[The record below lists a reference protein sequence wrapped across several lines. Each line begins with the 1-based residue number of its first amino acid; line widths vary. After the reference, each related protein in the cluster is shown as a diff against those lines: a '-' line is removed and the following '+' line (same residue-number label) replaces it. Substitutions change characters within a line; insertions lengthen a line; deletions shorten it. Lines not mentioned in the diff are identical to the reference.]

1 MRSIFSLIFL
11 AIIRFLFADQVGVWS
26 IESSSRQSCVQS
38 GQHSVQHNVTSG
50 AQHSVTSLALVSGE
64 KFLTGGTDCKI
75 R

>member
-1 MRSIFSLIFL
+1 MPC
-11 AIIRFLFADQVGVWS
+11 QVGVWS

-38 GQHSVQHNVTSG
+38 GQGG

-64 KFLTGGTDCKI
+64 KFITGGTDCRI

>member
-1 MRSIFSLIFL
+1 MMSVQGNNEVFSLICLNASFIL
-11 AIIRFLFADQVGVWS
+11 MSGQVGVWS

-38 GQHSVQHNVTSG
+38 GQGG

-64 KFLTGGTDCKI
+64 KFITGGTDCRI

>member
-1 MRSIFSLIFL
+1 MIFIELIH
-11 AIIRFLFADQVGVWS
+11 FLFAGQVGVWS

-38 GQHSVQHNVTSG
+38 GQGG
-50 AQHSVTSLALVSGE
+50 AQHSVTSLALVTGE

>member
-1 MRSIFSLIFL
+1 MICLKLLKASTHFLI
-11 AIIRFLFADQVGVWS
+11 AVQVGVWS

-38 GQHSVQHNVTSG
+38 GQGG

-64 KFLTGGTDCKI
+64 KFITGGTDCRI